1 MKKINKIFSLCM
13 AIMLVFSSICPV
25 NAQEQMKGVWVSTV
39 SNLDYPKNR
48 TTDSQQLKAEAVEIL
63 DNCKSLGLN
72 AVFFQVRPASDAFYK
87 SEIYPWSQWL
97 TGSQGTAPDNDFDPL
112 EFWVSEAHKRGI
124 ELHAWINPYRITN
137 NGIPLTDL
145 AHTNPARINPEYAV
159 RYTNGNY
166 YYDPAIP
173 QVRQMVIDGVM
184 EIVNN
189 YAVDGI
195 HMDDYFYPG
204 SEFDD
209 HKSFEAYNRGF
220 TDKEEWRRDNVNLL
234 VKGISDAVRGS
245 GKSVEFGISPS
256 GIWANKD
263 WNELGSDTK
272 GFQSYYSIYAD
283 TRKWAVENW
292 IDYIAPQLYWEIG
305 YDKADYSILAN
316 WWANTL
322 KDSKTKLY
330 IGIGDYRC
338 DGADA
343 TSGWYNGNAVKAQLD
358 LNNSIS
364 KITGE
369 IHFRYGSILKNDS
382 LYKLIQ
388 SYCTNNTE
396 VATEPTTAGVIK
408 EETVATTKP
417 AIIQEP
423 TVSPVKTDEVKV
435 VLNGTRLEFDQS
447 PVIENG
453 RTLVPMRAI
462 FEALGAQ
469 VTWDGDKN
477 LVTAKNENTVITMV
491 IGKNNMT
498 LNSKTISLDTAPKI
512 INGRTLVPVRA
523 VSEAFD
529 AQVGW
534 NSTTQTVTIKK

>member
-1 MKKINKIFSLCM
+1 MKKINKILALC
-13 AIMLVFSSICPV
+13 ITIVLVLSSIVFV
-25 NAQEQMKGVWVSTV
+25 NAEEKMKGVWVSTV
-39 SNLDYPKNR
+39 SNLDYPKTK
-48 TTDSQQLKAEAVEIL
+48 TTDAESLKAEAVEIL

-97 TGSQGTAPDNDFDPL
+97 TGSQGTAPDNGFDPL
-112 EFWVSEAHKRGI
+112 EFWINEAHKRGI

-137 NGIPLTDL
+137 NGISLTSL
-145 AHTNPARINPEYAV
+145 AHNNPARINPEYAV
-159 RYTNGNY
+159 KYTNGNY

-189 YAVDGI
+189 YNVDGI

-245 GKSVEFGISPS
+245 GKNVKFGISPS

-263 WNELGSDTK
+263 WNELGSATK

-305 YDKADYSILAN
+305 YDKADYSVLVN
-316 WWANTL
+316 WWADILKNSNTR
-322 KDSKTKLY
+322 LY
-330 IGIGDYRC
+330 IGMGDYRC
-338 DGADA
+338 DSADA
-343 TSGWYNGNAVKAQLD
+343 TSGWYNGKAIKAQLD
-358 LNNSIS
+358 LNNTVAKVS
-364 KITGE
+364 GE
-369 IHFRYGSILKNDS
+369 IHFRYSSIIKNSS
-382 LYKLIQ
+382 LYNIIQ
-388 SYCTNNTE
+388 NVCLGRTE
-396 VATEPTTAGVIK
+396 PATEPTTGVIN
-408 EETVATTKP
+408 EETVAATKP
-417 AIIQEP
+417 DVIQEP
-423 TVSPVKTDEVKV
+423 TVSSIQTDEIKV
-435 VLNGTRLEFDQS
+435 LINGTELKFDQ
-447 PVIENG
+447 PPIIENG

-469 VTWDGDKN
+469 VSWDSDNNK
-477 LVTAKNENTVITMV
+477 VTAKNNDTVIAMV

-498 LNSKTISLDTAPKI
+498 LNSKTVSLDVAPKLV
-512 INGRTLVPVRA
+512 NGRTLVPIRA

-534 NSTTQTVTIKK
+534 SNSTRTVTIKK